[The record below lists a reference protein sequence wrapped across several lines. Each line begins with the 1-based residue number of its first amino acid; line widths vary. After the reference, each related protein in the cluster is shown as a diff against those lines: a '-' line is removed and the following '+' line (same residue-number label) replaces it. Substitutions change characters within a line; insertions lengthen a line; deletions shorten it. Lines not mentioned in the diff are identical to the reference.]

1 MQMLPFQENAVLGAN
16 GLVETFK
23 KLWQTGVS
31 NLNVTFKSP
40 TGSGK
45 TFMVSNFLRELQ
57 NDPGFDSD
65 VAFVWITFSDELAM
79 QSRDKFMDYFFPN
92 IGRGLRT
99 IADFSEGILQRD
111 DILFLNWQ
119 KLVSRKAENRV
130 LRRPEES
137 EKQKEQGFYFEDVV
151 ELSTKAIST

>member
-23 KLWQTGVS
+23 KLWQTGAS
-31 NLNVTFKSP
+31 HLNITFKSP

-79 QSRDKFMDYFFPN
+79 QSRDKFVD
-92 IGRGLRT
+92 T
-99 IADFSEGILQRD
+99 FSRISDENSGQSPI
-111 DILFLNWQ
+111 F
-119 KLVSRKAENRV
+119 RKAFCRGTTF
-130 LRRPEES
+130 S
-137 EKQKEQGFYFEDVV
+137 F
-151 ELSTKAIST
+151 

>member
-45 TFMVSNFLRELQ
+45 TFMVSNFLREL
-57 NDPGFDSD
+57 
-65 VAFVWITFSDELAM
+65 
-79 QSRDKFMDYFFPN
+79 
-92 IGRGLRT
+92 
-99 IADFSEGILQRD
+99 
-111 DILFLNWQ
+111 
-119 KLVSRKAENRV
+119 
-130 LRRPEES
+130 
-137 EKQKEQGFYFEDVV
+137 
-151 ELSTKAIST
+151 